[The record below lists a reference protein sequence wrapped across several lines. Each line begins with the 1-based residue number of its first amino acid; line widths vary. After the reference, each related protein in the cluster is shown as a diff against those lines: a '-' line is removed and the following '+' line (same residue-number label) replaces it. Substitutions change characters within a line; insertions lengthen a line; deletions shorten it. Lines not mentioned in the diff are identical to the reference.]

1 MRRFRPEIIAVTGN
15 VGKTSTK
22 EAIAAVL
29 KNTGRIRASRGNLNN
44 ELGVPLTILGDWSD
58 EYYESGNTAWFWIKV
73 LFVGTFG
80 LFFQKNYP
88 KILVLEYGADKP
100 GDIKKLSRRFKP
112 SIGIVTAVG
121 KIPVHVEYFSDPDG
135 VAREKSH
142 LVSGLSASNYAIL
155 NQDDP
160 AVSSMRSKT
169 KAKVMTY
176 GFGEGSTVQVF
187 GFDNH
192 YEKGKLAGVSFKLH
206 YGANSFI
213 PVTIQGALGR
223 SQALS
228 AAAAASVGIIKE
240 MNLIEIADALSENYN
255 PPKGR
260 LRLLEGIK
268 NSTIIDDTYNAA
280 PASTHLAVDILKLL
294 PLQEVQG
301 KPARKI
307 AVLGDMLELGKY
319 TVQAHQE
326 IGNLV
331 GGQVDELVC
340 VGLRAKF
347 IADAAANQMPAEKIR
362 VFATSL
368 DARSM
373 VQEMIRAGDTILVK
387 GSQGIR
393 MEKIVEEI
401 MAEPERKKELLVR
414 QGKKWL
420 RK

>member
-1 MRRFRPEIIAVTGN
+1 M
-15 VGKTSTK
+15 
-22 EAIAAVL
+22 
-29 KNTGRIRASRGNLNN
+29 
-44 ELGVPLTILGDWSD
+44 
-58 EYYESGNTAWFWIKV
+58 
-73 LFVGTFG
+73 
-80 LFFQKNYP
+80 
-88 KILVLEYGADKP
+88 
-100 GDIKKLSRRFKP
+100 
-112 SIGIVTAVG
+112 
-121 KIPVHVEYFSDPDG
+121 
-135 VAREKSH
+135 
-142 LVSGLSASNYAIL
+142 
-155 NQDDP
+155 
-160 AVSSMRSKT
+160 
-169 KAKVMTY
+169 
-176 GFGEGSTVQVF
+176 
-187 GFDNH
+187 
-192 YEKGKLAGVSFKLH
+192 
-206 YGANSFI
+206 
-213 PVTIQGALGR
+213 
-223 SQALS
+223 
-228 AAAAASVGIIKE
+228 
-240 MNLIEIADALSENYN
+240 IEIADALSENYN